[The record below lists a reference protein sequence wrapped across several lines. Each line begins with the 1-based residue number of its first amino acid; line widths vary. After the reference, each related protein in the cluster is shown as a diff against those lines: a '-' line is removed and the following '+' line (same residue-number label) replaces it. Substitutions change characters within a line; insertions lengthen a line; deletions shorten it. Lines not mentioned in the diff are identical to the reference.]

1 MQKRA
6 NYMSHLSLEAELY
19 FQELE
24 AEKDAAL
31 AAEQTIT
38 NTLDRA
44 LKAQDTDLLLTL
56 IPYIETGEGHLA
68 YKYRGEIHRILR
80 MLHII
85 ELEQKYQ
92 KELFSSGCTCK
103 DSLWE
108 KYMLALFAFR
118 RLLFQLSD
126 TSVEEAASYL
136 QRADL
141 SVFAVYVILKDDLIV
156 PDDSL
161 YEQIISICS
170 NHWDSGDIRLL
181 LTLVQSEETATADS
195 SRNDSLSRTGNTPI
209 SK

>member
-1 MQKRA
+1 
-6 NYMSHLSLEAELY
+6 
-19 FQELE
+19 
-24 AEKDAAL
+24 
-31 AAEQTIT
+31 
-38 NTLDRA
+38 
-44 LKAQDTDLLLTL
+44 
-56 IPYIETGEGHLA
+56 
-68 YKYRGEIHRILR
+68 
-80 MLHII
+80 
-85 ELEQKYQ
+85 
-92 KELFSSGCTCK
+92 
-103 DSLWE
+103 
-108 KYMLALFAFR
+108 MLALFAFR